1 MLEQTGD
8 CVAAPV
14 PAVFGAHR
22 GSPGLHFLQPE
33 AAATAKRRRITKQLA
48 RLELQLA

>member
-8 CVAAPV
+8 CVVTPA

-22 GSPGLHFLQPE
+22 GNLRFLQSPE